1 MKNSPYIPSTDTD
14 NKEMLNVIG
23 VSSFQDLLDDVPENK
38 LFPSLNLKE
47 ALSEQELVE
56 FFELKANN
64 NSASKSISSFMGG
77 GAYNH
82 YIPSTVKSMIQRGE
96 FLTSYTPY
104 QPEASQGTLQ
114 VGFEFQSMVA
124 QLFDMEVC
132 NAGMYDGPTALAE
145 AALMACRIKRNN
157 SIIIHDSIS
166 EKSLEV
172 IKSYSKWQKI
182 KLLNYKD
189 IDQNDDSEY
198 GCLLVQSPNQFGEIE
213 DVEKL
218 ANEIHNKNGLIV
230 QHTYPISLGLLKP
243 PGKLNVDIA
252 TAEGQPLGVPV
263 SFGGPFIGI
272 LTCKKEYIRQ
282 LPGRIIGQTVDK
294 NNKVSYALTLQT
306 REQHIRRESATSNI
320 CTSTQL
326 IGLMVAVYL
335 ATMGPE
341 GIKSISETCYH
352 RAHYFA
358 KELDKSANFK
368 LISKTFFNEFVMESN
383 LKPYEINELLLKNKI
398 EGGLDVSSEKKNR
411 IMFAVTEL
419 NSPEILDRT
428 IELLGGNNDK

>member
-1 MKNSPYIPSTDTD
+1 MTNSPYIPSTEDD
-14 NKEMLNVIG
+14 KQQMLKTIG
-23 VSSFQDLLDDVPENK
+23 VSSFEELLSDVPK
-38 LFPSLNLKE
+38 KHLQPTLNLKE
-47 ALSEQELVE
+47 ALSEQELTE
-56 FFELKANN
+56 FFQLLSNN
-64 NSASKSISSFMGG
+64 NFSSKTITSYMGG

-82 YIPSTVKSMIQRGE
+82 YIPSTVKAMIQRGE

-104 QPEASQGTLQ
+104 QPEASLGTLQ
-114 VGFEFQSMVA
+114 VGFEFQSMIA

-157 SIIIHDSIS
+157 NVVIHESVS
-166 EKSLEV
+166 EKTLDV
-172 IKSYSKWQKI
+172 LRSYSKWQ
-182 KLLNYKD
+182 D
-189 IDQNDDSEY
+189 INLFRYDDVNLQDDNEY
-198 GCLLVQSPNQFGEIE
+198 GCLLVQSPNYIGEIE

-218 ANEIHNKNGLIV
+218 AEEIHNRNGLII
-230 QHTYPISLGLLKP
+230 QHTYPISLGMLKP
-243 PGKLNVDIA
+243 PGQLNVDIS

-272 LTCKKEYIRQ
+272 LTCKKEFIRQ

-294 NNKVSYALTLQT
+294 NNKISYALTLQT

-341 GIKSISETCYH
+341 GIKSIAETCYH

-358 KELDKSANFK
+358 EKLNNIEGLR
-368 LISKTFFNEFVMESN
+368 LISNNFFNEFVIES
-383 LKPYEINELLLKNKI
+383 EIDLSKINKILQENNI
-398 EGGLDVSSEKKNR
+398 EGGIDISDKKSKK
-411 IMFAVTEL
+411 ILFAVTEL
-419 NSPEILDRT
+419 NSPEIINKT
-428 IELLGGNNDK
+428 INLLGGEND

>member
-1 MKNSPYIPSTDTD
+1 MTNSPYIPSTEDD
-14 NKEMLNVIG
+14 KQQMLKTIG
-23 VSSFQDLLDDVPENK
+23 VSSFEELLSDVPK
-38 LFPSLNLKE
+38 KHLQPTLNLKE
-47 ALSEQELVE
+47 ALSEQELTE
-56 FFELKANN
+56 FFQLLSNN
-64 NSASKSISSFMGG
+64 NFSSTTITSYMGG

-82 YIPSTVKSMIQRGE
+82 YIPSTVKAMIQRGE

-114 VGFEFQSMVA
+114 VGFEFQSMIA

-157 SIIIHDSIS
+157 NVIIHESVS
-166 EKSLEV
+166 EKTLDV
-172 IKSYSKWQKI
+172 LRSYCKWQDI
-182 KLLNYKD
+182 NLLRY
-189 IDQNDDSEY
+189 DDVNLQDDNEY
-198 GCLLVQSPNQFGEIE
+198 GCLLVQSPNYIGEIE

-218 ANEIHNKNGLIV
+218 AEEIHNRNGLII
-230 QHTYPISLGLLKP
+230 QHTYPISLGMLKP
-243 PGKLNVDIA
+243 PGQLNVDIS

-272 LTCKKEYIRQ
+272 LTCKKEFIRQ

-294 NNKVSYALTLQT
+294 NNKISYALTLQT

-341 GIKSISETCYH
+341 GIKSIAETCYH

-358 KELDKSANFK
+358 EKLNNIEGLK
-368 LISKTFFNEFVMESN
+368 LISDNFFNEFVIES
-383 LKPYEINELLLKNKI
+383 EIDLSKMNKILQENNI
-398 EGGLDVSSEKKNR
+398 EGGIDISDNKSNKIL
-411 IMFAVTEL
+411 FAVTEL
-419 NSPEILDRT
+419 NSPEIINKT
-428 IELLGGNNDK
+428 INLLGGEND

>member
-1 MKNSPYIPSTDTD
+1 MKNSPYIPSTDLD
-14 NKEMLNVIG
+14 QKEMLQTIG
-23 VSSFQDLLDDVPENK
+23 AKTFKDLLNDVPK
-38 LFPSLNLKE
+38 KMLFPTLELKE

-56 FFELKANN
+56 FFELMANN
-64 NSASKSISSFMGG
+64 NFASKSISSFMGG

-114 VGFEFQSMVA
+114 VGFEFQSMIA

-157 SIIIHDSIS
+157 TVVIHSSIP

-172 IKSYSKWQKI
+172 IKAYSKWQDI
-182 KLLNYKD
+182 ELINYD
-189 IDQNDDSEY
+189 DMSNDESSEY
-198 GCLLVQSPNQFGEIE
+198 GCLLVQSPNQYGEIE

-218 ANEIHNKNGLIV
+218 ADEIHSKNGLIV

-243 PGKLNVDIA
+243 PGQLSVDIA

-263 SFGGPFIGI
+263 SFGGPFIGL

-335 ATMGPE
+335 ATMGPN
-341 GIKSISETCYH
+341 GIKSVAETSYH

-358 KELDKSANFK
+358 SELDKIDDFK
-368 LISKTFFNEFVMESN
+368 LVSKNFFNEFVIETKIDVS
-383 LKPYEINELLLKNKI
+383 KINKVLLKNNI
-398 EGGLDVSSEKKNR
+398 EGGIDISDKDSNK

-419 NSPEILDRT
+419 NSPEIIRKT
-428 IELLGGNNDK
+428 IDILGEKID

>member
-1 MKNSPYIPSTDTD
+1 MTNSPYIPSTEDD
-14 NKEMLNVIG
+14 KQQMLKTIG
-23 VSSFQDLLDDVPENK
+23 VSSFEELLSDVPK
-38 LFPSLNLKE
+38 KHLQPTLNLKE
-47 ALSEQELVE
+47 ALSEQELTE
-56 FFELKANN
+56 FFQLLSNN
-64 NSASKSISSFMGG
+64 NFSSKTITSYMGG

-82 YIPSTVKSMIQRGE
+82 YIPSTVKAMIQRGE

-114 VGFEFQSMVA
+114 VGFEFQSMIA

-157 SIIIHDSIS
+157 NVIIHESVS
-166 EKSLEV
+166 EKTLDV
-172 IKSYSKWQKI
+172 LRSYSKWQ
-182 KLLNYKD
+182 D
-189 IDQNDDSEY
+189 INLFRYNDVNLQDDNEY
-198 GCLLVQSPNQFGEIE
+198 GCLLVQSPNYIGEIE

-218 ANEIHNKNGLIV
+218 AEEIHNRNGLII
-230 QHTYPISLGLLKP
+230 QHTYPISLGMLKP
-243 PGKLNVDIA
+243 PGQLNVDIS

-272 LTCKKEYIRQ
+272 LTCKKEFIRQ

-294 NNKVSYALTLQT
+294 NNKISYALTLQT

-341 GIKSISETCYH
+341 GIKSIAETCYH

-358 KELDKSANFK
+358 EKLNNIEGLT
-368 LISKTFFNEFVMESN
+368 LISDNFFNEFVVESKID
-383 LKPYEINELLLKNKI
+383 LSKINKILQENNI
-398 EGGLDVSSEKKNR
+398 EGGIDISDKKSKK
-411 IMFAVTEL
+411 ILFAVTEL
-419 NSPEILDRT
+419 NSPEIINKT
-428 IELLGGNNDK
+428 INLLGGEND

>member
-1 MKNSPYIPSTDTD
+1 MKNSPYIPSTDLD
-14 NKEMLNVIG
+14 QKEMLQTIG
-23 VSSFQDLLDDVPENK
+23 AKTFKDLLNDVPK
-38 LFPSLNLKE
+38 KMLFPALGLKE

-56 FFELKANN
+56 FFELMANN
-64 NSASKSISSFMGG
+64 NFASKSISSFMGG
-77 GAYNH
+77 GAYSH

-114 VGFEFQSMVA
+114 VGFEFQSMIA

-157 SIIIHDSIS
+157 TVVIHSSIP

-172 IKSYSKWQKI
+172 IKAYSKWQDI
-182 KLLNYKD
+182 ELINYD
-189 IDQNDDSEY
+189 DMSNDESSEY
-198 GCLLVQSPNQFGEIE
+198 GCLLVQSPNQYGEIE

-218 ANEIHNKNGLIV
+218 ADEIHSKNGLIV

-243 PGKLNVDIA
+243 PGQLSVDIA

-263 SFGGPFIGI
+263 SFGGPFIGL

-335 ATMGPE
+335 ATMGPN
-341 GIKSISETCYH
+341 GIKSVAETSYH

-358 KELDKSANFK
+358 SELDKIDDFK
-368 LISKTFFNEFVMESN
+368 LVSKNFFNEFVIETKIDVS
-383 LKPYEINELLLKNKI
+383 KINKVLLKNNI
-398 EGGLDVSSEKKNR
+398 EGGIDISDKDSNK

-419 NSPEILDRT
+419 NSPEIIRKT
-428 IELLGGNNDK
+428 IDILGEKID

>member
-1 MKNSPYIPSTDTD
+1 MKNSPYIPSTDLD
-14 NKEMLNVIG
+14 QKEMLQTIG
-23 VSSFQDLLDDVPENK
+23 AKTFKDLLNDVPK
-38 LFPSLNLKE
+38 KMLFPALELKE

-56 FFELKANN
+56 FFELMANN
-64 NSASKSISSFMGG
+64 NFASKSISSFMGG

-114 VGFEFQSMVA
+114 VGFEFQSMIA

-157 SIIIHDSIS
+157 TVVIHSSIP

-172 IKSYSKWQKI
+172 IKAYSKWQDI
-182 KLLNYKD
+182 ELINYD
-189 IDQNDDSEY
+189 DMSNDESSEY
-198 GCLLVQSPNQFGEIE
+198 GCLLVQSPNQYGEIE

-218 ANEIHNKNGLIV
+218 ADEIHSKNGLIV
-230 QHTYPISLGLLKP
+230 QHTYPISLGLIKP
-243 PGKLNVDIA
+243 PGQLSVDIA

-263 SFGGPFIGI
+263 SFGGPFIGL

-335 ATMGPE
+335 ATMGPN
-341 GIKSISETCYH
+341 GIKSVAETSYH

-358 KELDKSANFK
+358 SELDKIDDFK
-368 LISKTFFNEFVMESN
+368 LVSKNFFNEFVIETKIDVS
-383 LKPYEINELLLKNKI
+383 KINKVLLKNNI
-398 EGGLDVSSEKKNR
+398 EGGIDISDKDSNK

-419 NSPEILDRT
+419 NSPEIIRKT
-428 IELLGGNNDK
+428 IDILGEKID

>member
-1 MKNSPYIPSTDTD
+1 MTNSPYIPSTEDD
-14 NKEMLNVIG
+14 KQQMLKTIG
-23 VSSFQDLLDDVPENK
+23 VSSFEELLSDVPK
-38 LFPSLNLKE
+38 KHLQPTLNLKE
-47 ALSEQELVE
+47 ALSEQELTE
-56 FFELKANN
+56 FFQLLSNN
-64 NSASKSISSFMGG
+64 NFSSTTITSYMGG

-82 YIPSTVKSMIQRGE
+82 YIPSTVKAMIQRGE

-114 VGFEFQSMVA
+114 VGFEFQSMIA

-157 SIIIHDSIS
+157 NVIIHESVS
-166 EKSLEV
+166 EKTLDV
-172 IKSYSKWQKI
+172 LRSYCKWQDI
-182 KLLNYKD
+182 NLLRY
-189 IDQNDDSEY
+189 DDVNLQDDNEY
-198 GCLLVQSPNQFGEIE
+198 GCLLVQSPNYIGEIE

-218 ANEIHNKNGLIV
+218 AEEIHNRNGLII
-230 QHTYPISLGLLKP
+230 QHTYPISLGMLKP
-243 PGKLNVDIA
+243 PGQLNVDIS

-272 LTCKKEYIRQ
+272 LTCKKEFIRQ

-294 NNKVSYALTLQT
+294 NNKISYALTLQT

-341 GIKSISETCYH
+341 GIKSIAETCYH

-358 KELDKSANFK
+358 EKLNNIEGLR
-368 LISKTFFNEFVMESN
+368 LISDNFFNEFVIES
-383 LKPYEINELLLKNKI
+383 EIDLSKINKILQENNI
-398 EGGLDVSSEKKNR
+398 EGGIDISDNKSNKIL
-411 IMFAVTEL
+411 FAVTEL
-419 NSPEILDRT
+419 NSP
-428 IELLGGNNDK
+428 

>member
-1 MKNSPYIPSTDTD
+1 MTNSPYIPSTEDD
-14 NKEMLNVIG
+14 KQQMLKTIG
-23 VSSFQDLLDDVPENK
+23 VSSFEELLSDVPK
-38 LFPSLNLKE
+38 KHLQPTLNLKE
-47 ALSEQELVE
+47 ALSEQELTE
-56 FFELKANN
+56 FFQLLSNN
-64 NSASKSISSFMGG
+64 NFSSKTITSYMGG

-82 YIPSTVKSMIQRGE
+82 YIPSTVKAMIQRGE

-114 VGFEFQSMVA
+114 VGFEFQSMIA

-157 SIIIHDSIS
+157 NVVIHESVS
-166 EKSLEV
+166 EKTLDV
-172 IKSYSKWQKI
+172 LRSYSKWQ
-182 KLLNYKD
+182 D
-189 IDQNDDSEY
+189 INLFRYDDVNLQDDNEY
-198 GCLLVQSPNQFGEIE
+198 GCLLVQSPNYIGEIE

-218 ANEIHNKNGLIV
+218 AEEIHNRNGLII
-230 QHTYPISLGLLKP
+230 QHTYPISLGMLKP
-243 PGKLNVDIA
+243 PGQLNVDIS

-272 LTCKKEYIRQ
+272 LTCKKEFIRQ

-294 NNKVSYALTLQT
+294 NNKISYALTLQT

-341 GIKSISETCYH
+341 GIKSIAETCYH

-358 KELDKSANFK
+358 EKLNNIEGLR
-368 LISKTFFNEFVMESN
+368 LISNNFFNEFVIES
-383 LKPYEINELLLKNKI
+383 EIDLSKINKILQENNI
-398 EGGLDVSSEKKNR
+398 EGGIDISDNKSNKIL
-411 IMFAVTEL
+411 FAVTEL
-419 NSPEILDRT
+419 NSPEIINKT
-428 IELLGGNNDK
+428 INLLGGEND

>member
-1 MKNSPYIPSTDTD
+1 MTNSPYIPSTEDD
-14 NKEMLNVIG
+14 KQQMLKTIG
-23 VSSFQDLLDDVPENK
+23 VSSFEDLLSDVPK
-38 LFPSLNLKE
+38 KQLQPTLNLRD
-47 ALSEQELVE
+47 ALSEQELTE
-56 FFELKANN
+56 FFQLLSNN
-64 NSASKSISSFMGG
+64 NFSSKTITSYMGG

-82 YIPSTVKSMIQRGE
+82 YIPSTVKAMIQRGE

-114 VGFEFQSMVA
+114 VGFEFQSMIA

-157 SIIIHDSIS
+157 NVIIHESVS
-166 EKSLEV
+166 EKTLDV
-172 IKSYSKWQKI
+172 LRSYSKWQ
-182 KLLNYKD
+182 D
-189 IDQNDDSEY
+189 INLYRYRDVDLQNDIEY
-198 GCLLVQSPNQFGEIE
+198 GCLLVQSPNYIGEIE

-218 ANEIHNKNGLIV
+218 AEEIHNRNGLII
-230 QHTYPISLGLLKP
+230 QHTYPISLGMLKP
-243 PGKLNVDIA
+243 PGQLNVDIS

-272 LTCKKEYIRQ
+272 LTCRKEFIRQ

-335 ATMGPE
+335 ATMGPK
-341 GIKSISETCYH
+341 GIQSIAETCYH

-358 KELDKSANFK
+358 EKLNNIPGLK
-368 LISKTFFNEFVMESN
+368 LISKNFFNEFVIESETD
-383 LKPYEINELLLKNKI
+383 LSKINKIFQENNI
-398 EGGLDVSSEKKNR
+398 EGGIDISTSKSKK
-411 IMFAVTEL
+411 MLFAVTEL
-419 NSPEILDRT
+419 NSPEIINKT
-428 IELLGGNNDK
+428 INLLGGEND

>member
-1 MKNSPYIPSTDTD
+1 MTNSPYIPSTEDD
-14 NKEMLNVIG
+14 KQQMLKTIG
-23 VSSFQDLLDDVPENK
+23 VSSFEELLSDVPK
-38 LFPSLNLKE
+38 KHLQPTLNLKE
-47 ALSEQELVE
+47 ALSEQELTE
-56 FFELKANN
+56 FFQLLSNN
-64 NSASKSISSFMGG
+64 NFSSKTITSYMGG

-82 YIPSTVKSMIQRGE
+82 YIPSTVKAMIQRGV

-114 VGFEFQSMVA
+114 VGFEFQSMIA

-157 SIIIHDSIS
+157 NVVIHESVS
-166 EKSLEV
+166 EKTLDV
-172 IKSYSKWQKI
+172 LRSYSKWQ
-182 KLLNYKD
+182 D
-189 IDQNDDSEY
+189 INLFRYDDVNLQDDNEY
-198 GCLLVQSPNQFGEIE
+198 GCLLVQSPNYIGEIE

-218 ANEIHNKNGLIV
+218 AEEIHNRNGLII
-230 QHTYPISLGLLKP
+230 QHTYPISLGMLKP
-243 PGKLNVDIA
+243 PGQLNVDIS

-272 LTCKKEYIRQ
+272 LTCKKEFIRQ

-294 NNKVSYALTLQT
+294 NNKISYALTLQT

-341 GIKSISETCYH
+341 GIKSIAETCYH

-358 KELDKSANFK
+358 EKLNNIEGLR
-368 LISKTFFNEFVMESN
+368 LISNNFFNEFVIES
-383 LKPYEINELLLKNKI
+383 EIDLSKINKILQENNI
-398 EGGLDVSSEKKNR
+398 EGGIDISDKKSKK
-411 IMFAVTEL
+411 ILFAVTEL
-419 NSPEILDRT
+419 NSPEIINKT
-428 IELLGGNNDK
+428 INLLGGEND

>member
-1 MKNSPYIPSTDTD
+1 MTNSPYIPSTEDD
-14 NKEMLNVIG
+14 KQQMLKTIG
-23 VSSFQDLLDDVPENK
+23 VSSFEELLSDVPK
-38 LFPSLNLKE
+38 KHLQPTLNLKE
-47 ALSEQELVE
+47 ALSEQELTE
-56 FFELKANN
+56 FFQLLSNN
-64 NSASKSISSFMGG
+64 NFSSKTITSYMGG

-82 YIPSTVKSMIQRGE
+82 YIPSTVKAMIQRGE

-114 VGFEFQSMVA
+114 VGFEFQSMIA

-157 SIIIHDSIS
+157 NVIIHESVS
-166 EKSLEV
+166 EKTLDV
-172 IKSYSKWQKI
+172 LRSYCKWQDI
-182 KLLNYKD
+182 NLLRY
-189 IDQNDDSEY
+189 DDVNLQDDNEY
-198 GCLLVQSPNQFGEIE
+198 GCLLVQSPNYIGEIE

-218 ANEIHNKNGLIV
+218 AEEIHNRNGLII
-230 QHTYPISLGLLKP
+230 QHTYPISLGMLKP
-243 PGKLNVDIA
+243 PGQLNVDIS

-272 LTCKKEYIRQ
+272 LTCKKEFIRQ

-294 NNKVSYALTLQT
+294 NNKISYALTLQT

-341 GIKSISETCYH
+341 GIKSIAETCYH

-358 KELDKSANFK
+358 EKLNNIEGLR
-368 LISKTFFNEFVMESN
+368 LISDNFFNEFVIES
-383 LKPYEINELLLKNKI
+383 EIDLSKINKILQENNI
-398 EGGLDVSSEKKNR
+398 EGGIDISDKKSKK
-411 IMFAVTEL
+411 ILFAVTEL
-419 NSPEILDRT
+419 NSPEIINKT
-428 IELLGGNNDK
+428 INLLGGEND

>member
-1 MKNSPYIPSTDTD
+1 MTNSPYIPSTEED
-14 NKEMLNVIG
+14 KQQMLKTIG
-23 VSSFQDLLDDVPENK
+23 VSSFEELLSDVPIK
-38 LFPSLNLKE
+38 HLQPTLNLKE
-47 ALSEQELVE
+47 ALSEQELTE
-56 FFELKANN
+56 FFQLLSNN
-64 NSASKSISSFMGG
+64 NFSSKTITSYMGG

-82 YIPSTVKSMIQRGE
+82 YIPSTVKAMIQRGE

-114 VGFEFQSMVA
+114 VGFEFQSMIA

-157 SIIIHDSIS
+157 NVVIHESVS
-166 EKSLEV
+166 EKTLDV
-172 IKSYSKWQKI
+172 LRSYSKWQ
-182 KLLNYKD
+182 D
-189 IDQNDDSEY
+189 INLFRYDDVNLQDDNEY
-198 GCLLVQSPNQFGEIE
+198 GCLLVQSPNYIGEIE

-218 ANEIHNKNGLIV
+218 AEEIHNRNGLII
-230 QHTYPISLGLLKP
+230 QHTYPISLGMLKP
-243 PGKLNVDIA
+243 PGQLNVDIS

-272 LTCKKEYIRQ
+272 LTCKKEFIRQ

-294 NNKVSYALTLQT
+294 NNKISYALTLQT

-335 ATMGPE
+335 ATMGPQ
-341 GIKSISETCYH
+341 GIRSIAETCYH

-358 KELDKSANFK
+358 EKLNNIEGLR
-368 LISKTFFNEFVMESN
+368 LISNNFFNEFVIQS
-383 LKPYEINELLLKNKI
+383 EIDLSKINKILQENNI
-398 EGGLDVSSEKKNR
+398 EGGIDISDKKSKK
-411 IMFAVTEL
+411 ILFAVTEL
-419 NSPEILDRT
+419 NSPEIINKT
-428 IELLGGNNDK
+428 INLLGGEND

>member
-1 MKNSPYIPSTDTD
+1 MTNSPYIPSTEDD
-14 NKEMLNVIG
+14 KQQMLKTIG
-23 VSSFQDLLDDVPENK
+23 VSSFEELLSDVPK
-38 LFPSLNLKE
+38 KHLQPTLNLKE
-47 ALSEQELVE
+47 ALSEQELTE
-56 FFELKANN
+56 FFQLLSNN
-64 NSASKSISSFMGG
+64 NFSSKTITSYMGG

-82 YIPSTVKSMIQRGE
+82 YIPSTVKAMIQRGE

-114 VGFEFQSMVA
+114 VGFEFQSMIA

-157 SIIIHDSIS
+157 NVIIHESVS
-166 EKSLEV
+166 EKTLDV
-172 IKSYSKWQKI
+172 LRKYCKWQDI
-182 KLLNYKD
+182 NLLRY
-189 IDQNDDSEY
+189 DDVNLQDDNEY
-198 GCLLVQSPNQFGEIE
+198 GCLLVQSPNYIGEIE

-218 ANEIHNKNGLIV
+218 AEEIHNRNGLII
-230 QHTYPISLGLLKP
+230 QHTYPISLGMLKP
-243 PGKLNVDIA
+243 PGQLNVDIS

-272 LTCKKEYIRQ
+272 LTCKKEFIRQ

-294 NNKVSYALTLQT
+294 NNKISYALTLQT

-341 GIKSISETCYH
+341 GIKSIAETCYH

-358 KELDKSANFK
+358 EKLNNIEGLR
-368 LISKTFFNEFVMESN
+368 LISDNFFNEFVIES
-383 LKPYEINELLLKNKI
+383 EIDLSKINKILQENNI
-398 EGGLDVSSEKKNR
+398 EGGIDISDKKSKK
-411 IMFAVTEL
+411 ILFAVTEL
-419 NSPEILDRT
+419 NSPEIINKT
-428 IELLGGNNDK
+428 INLLGGEND

>member
-1 MKNSPYIPSTDTD
+1 MTNSPYIPSTEDD
-14 NKEMLNVIG
+14 KQQMLKTIG
-23 VSSFQDLLDDVPENK
+23 VSSFEELLSDVPK
-38 LFPSLNLKE
+38 KHLQPTLNLKE
-47 ALSEQELVE
+47 ALSEQELTE
-56 FFELKANN
+56 FFQLLSNN
-64 NSASKSISSFMGG
+64 NFSSTTITSYMGG

-82 YIPSTVKSMIQRGE
+82 YIPSTVKAMIQRGE

-114 VGFEFQSMVA
+114 VGFEFQSMIA

-157 SIIIHDSIS
+157 NVIIHESVS
-166 EKSLEV
+166 EKTLDV
-172 IKSYSKWQKI
+172 LRSYCKWQDI
-182 KLLNYKD
+182 NLLRY
-189 IDQNDDSEY
+189 DDVNLQDDNEY
-198 GCLLVQSPNQFGEIE
+198 GCLLVQSPNYIGEIE

-218 ANEIHNKNGLIV
+218 AEEIHNRNGLII
-230 QHTYPISLGLLKP
+230 QHTYPISLGMLKP
-243 PGKLNVDIA
+243 PGQLNVDIS

-272 LTCKKEYIRQ
+272 LTCKKEFIRQ

-294 NNKVSYALTLQT
+294 NNKISYALTLQT

-341 GIKSISETCYH
+341 GIKSIAETCYH

-358 KELDKSANFK
+358 EK
-368 LISKTFFNEFVMESN
+368 LNN
-383 LKPYEINELLLKNKI
+383 I
-398 EGGLDVSSEKKNR
+398 EGGIDISDNKSNKIL
-411 IMFAVTEL
+411 FAVTEL
-419 NSPEILDRT
+419 NSPEIINKT
-428 IELLGGNNDK
+428 INLLGGEND

>member
-1 MKNSPYIPSTDTD
+1 
-14 NKEMLNVIG
+14 
-23 VSSFQDLLDDVPENK
+23 
-38 LFPSLNLKE
+38 
-47 ALSEQELVE
+47 LS
-56 FFELKANN
+56 NN
-64 NSASKSISSFMGG
+64 NFSSKTITSYMGG

-82 YIPSTVKSMIQRGE
+82 YIPSTVKAMIQRGE

-114 VGFEFQSMVA
+114 VGFEFQSMIA

-157 SIIIHDSIS
+157 NVIIHESVS
-166 EKSLEV
+166 EKTLDV
-172 IKSYSKWQKI
+172 LRSYSKWQ
-182 KLLNYKD
+182 D
-189 IDQNDDSEY
+189 INLFRYNDVNLQDDNEY
-198 GCLLVQSPNQFGEIE
+198 GCLLVQSPNYIGEIE

-218 ANEIHNKNGLIV
+218 AEEIHNRNGLII
-230 QHTYPISLGLLKP
+230 QHTYPISLGMLKP
-243 PGKLNVDIA
+243 PGQLNVDIS

-272 LTCKKEYIRQ
+272 LTCKKEFIRQ

-294 NNKVSYALTLQT
+294 NNKISYALTLQT

-341 GIKSISETCYH
+341 GIKSIAETCYH

-358 KELDKSANFK
+358 EKLNNIEGLT
-368 LISKTFFNEFVMESN
+368 LISDNFFNEFVIES
-383 LKPYEINELLLKNKI
+383 EIDLSKINKILQENNI
-398 EGGLDVSSEKKNR
+398 EGGIDISDKKSKK
-411 IMFAVTEL
+411 ILFAVTEL
-419 NSPEILDRT
+419 NSPEIINKT
-428 IELLGGNNDK
+428 INLLGGEND

>member
-1 MKNSPYIPSTDTD
+1 MTNSPYIPSTEDD
-14 NKEMLNVIG
+14 KQQMLKTIG
-23 VSSFQDLLDDVPENK
+23 VSSFEELLSDVPK
-38 LFPSLNLKE
+38 KHLQPTLNLKE
-47 ALSEQELVE
+47 ALSEQELTE
-56 FFELKANN
+56 FFQLLSNN
-64 NSASKSISSFMGG
+64 NFSSKTITSYMGG

-82 YIPSTVKSMIQRGE
+82 YIPSTVKAMIQRGE

-114 VGFEFQSMVA
+114 VGFEFQSMIA

-157 SIIIHDSIS
+157 NVVIHESVS
-166 EKSLEV
+166 EKTLDV
-172 IKSYSKWQKI
+172 LRSYSKWQ
-182 KLLNYKD
+182 D
-189 IDQNDDSEY
+189 INLFRYDDVNLQDDNEY
-198 GCLLVQSPNQFGEIE
+198 GCLLVQSPNYIGEIE

-218 ANEIHNKNGLIV
+218 AEEIHNRNGLII
-230 QHTYPISLGLLKP
+230 QHTYPISLGMLKP
-243 PGKLNVDIA
+243 PGQLNVDIS

-272 LTCKKEYIRQ
+272 LTCKKEFIRQ

-294 NNKVSYALTLQT
+294 NNKISYALTLQT

-341 GIKSISETCYH
+341 GIKSIAETCYH

-358 KELDKSANFK
+358 EKLNNIEGLT
-368 LISKTFFNEFVMESN
+368 LISDNFFNEFVIES
-383 LKPYEINELLLKNKI
+383 EIDLSKINKILQENNI
-398 EGGLDVSSEKKNR
+398 EGGIDISDKKSKK
-411 IMFAVTEL
+411 ILFAVTEL
-419 NSPEILDRT
+419 NSPEIINKT
-428 IELLGGNNDK
+428 INLLGGEND

>member
-1 MKNSPYIPSTDTD
+1 MKNSPYIPSTDLD
-14 NKEMLNVIG
+14 QKEMLQTIG
-23 VSSFQDLLDDVPENK
+23 ATAFKDLLNDVPK
-38 LFPSLNLKE
+38 KMLFPDLELKE

-56 FFELKANN
+56 FFELMANN
-64 NSASKSISSFMGG
+64 NFASKSISSFMGG

-114 VGFEFQSMVA
+114 VGFEFQSMIA

-157 SIIIHDSIS
+157 TVVIHSSIP

-172 IKSYSKWQKI
+172 IKAYSKWQDI
-182 KLLNYKD
+182 ELVNYDD
-189 IDQNDDSEY
+189 ISNDESSEY
-198 GCLLVQSPNQFGEIE
+198 GCLLVQSPNQYGEIE

-218 ANEIHNKNGLIV
+218 ADEIHSKNGLIV

-243 PGKLNVDIA
+243 PGQLSVDIA

-263 SFGGPFIGI
+263 SFGGPFIGL

-335 ATMGPE
+335 ATMGPN
-341 GIKSISETCYH
+341 GIKSVAETSYH

-358 KELDKSANFK
+358 SELDKIDDFK
-368 LISKTFFNEFVMESN
+368 LVSKNFFNEFVIET
-383 LKPYEINELLLKNKI
+383 KIDVTKINKVLSKNNI
-398 EGGLDVSSEKKNR
+398 EGGIDISDKYSNK
-411 IMFAVTEL
+411 IMFAITEL
-419 NSPEILDRT
+419 NSPEIIRKT
-428 IELLGGNNDK
+428 IDILGEKID

>member
-1 MKNSPYIPSTDTD
+1 MTNSPYIPSTEDD
-14 NKEMLNVIG
+14 KQQMLKTIG
-23 VSSFQDLLDDVPENK
+23 VSSFEELLSDVPK
-38 LFPSLNLKE
+38 KHLQPTLNLKK
-47 ALSEQELVE
+47 ALSEQELTE
-56 FFELKANN
+56 FFQLLSNN
-64 NSASKSISSFMGG
+64 NFSSKTITSYMGG

-82 YIPSTVKSMIQRGE
+82 YIPSTVKAMIQRGE

-114 VGFEFQSMVA
+114 VGFEFQSMIA

-157 SIIIHDSIS
+157 NVIIHESVS
-166 EKSLEV
+166 EKTLDV
-172 IKSYSKWQKI
+172 LRSYSKWQ
-182 KLLNYKD
+182 D
-189 IDQNDDSEY
+189 INLFRYDDVNLQDDNEY
-198 GCLLVQSPNQFGEIE
+198 GCLLVQSPNYIGEIE

-218 ANEIHNKNGLIV
+218 TEEIHKRNGLII
-230 QHTYPISLGLLKP
+230 QHTYPISLGILKP
-243 PGKLNVDIA
+243 PGQLNVDIS

-272 LTCKKEYIRQ
+272 LTCKKEFIRQ

-294 NNKVSYALTLQT
+294 NNKISYALTLQT

-341 GIKSISETCYH
+341 GIKSIAETCYH

-358 KELDKSANFK
+358 EKLNNIEGLR
-368 LISKTFFNEFVMESN
+368 LISNNFFNEFVIES
-383 LKPYEINELLLKNKI
+383 EIDLSKINNILQENNI
-398 EGGLDVSSEKKNR
+398 EGGIDISDKKSKK
-411 IMFAVTEL
+411 ILFAVTEL
-419 NSPEILDRT
+419 NSPEIINKT
-428 IELLGGNNDK
+428 INLLGGEND

>member
-1 MKNSPYIPSTDTD
+1 MPNSPYIPSTEDD
-14 NKEMLNVIG
+14 KQQMLKTIG
-23 VSSFQDLLDDVPENK
+23 VSSFEDLLSDVPK
-38 LFPSLNLKE
+38 KQLQPTLNLKD
-47 ALSEQELVE
+47 ALSEQELTE
-56 FFELKANN
+56 YFQLLSNN
-64 NSASKSISSFMGG
+64 NFSSKTITSYMGG

-82 YIPSTVKSMIQRGE
+82 YIPSTVKAMIQRGE

-114 VGFEFQSMVA
+114 VGFEFQSMIA

-157 SIIIHDSIS
+157 NVIIHESVS
-166 EKSLEV
+166 EKTLDV
-172 IKSYSKWQKI
+172 LRSYSKWQ
-182 KLLNYKD
+182 D
-189 IDQNDDSEY
+189 INLYRYRDVDLQNDIEY
-198 GCLLVQSPNQFGEIE
+198 GCLLVQSPNYIGEIE

-218 ANEIHNKNGLIV
+218 AEEIHNRNGLII
-230 QHTYPISLGLLKP
+230 QHTYPISLGMLKP
-243 PGKLNVDIA
+243 PGQLNVDIS

-272 LTCKKEYIRQ
+272 LTCRKEFIRQ

-335 ATMGPE
+335 ATMGPK
-341 GIKSISETCYH
+341 GIQSIAETCYH

-358 KELDKSANFK
+358 EKLNNIPGLK
-368 LISKTFFNEFVMESN
+368 LISKNFFNEFVIESETD
-383 LKPYEINELLLKNKI
+383 LSKINKIFQENNI
-398 EGGLDVSSEKKNR
+398 EGGIDISTSKSKK
-411 IMFAVTEL
+411 MLFAVTEL
-419 NSPEILDRT
+419 NSPEIINKT
-428 IELLGGNNDK
+428 INLLGGEND

>member
-1 MKNSPYIPSTDTD
+1 MTNSPYIPSTEDD
-14 NKEMLNVIG
+14 KQQMLKTIG
-23 VSSFQDLLDDVPENK
+23 VSSFEELLSDVPK
-38 LFPSLNLKE
+38 KHLQPTLNLKE
-47 ALSEQELVE
+47 ALSEQELTE
-56 FFELKANN
+56 FFQLLSNN
-64 NSASKSISSFMGG
+64 NFSSTTITSYMGG

-82 YIPSTVKSMIQRGE
+82 YIPSTVKAMIQRGE

-114 VGFEFQSMVA
+114 VGFEFQSMIA

-157 SIIIHDSIS
+157 NVIIHESVS
-166 EKSLEV
+166 EKTLDV
-172 IKSYSKWQKI
+172 LRSYCKWQDI
-182 KLLNYKD
+182 NLLRY
-189 IDQNDDSEY
+189 DDVNLQDDNEY
-198 GCLLVQSPNQFGEIE
+198 GCLLVQSPNYIGEIE

-218 ANEIHNKNGLIV
+218 AEEIHNRNGLII
-230 QHTYPISLGLLKP
+230 QHTYPISLGMLKP
-243 PGKLNVDIA
+243 PGQLNVDIS

-272 LTCKKEYIRQ
+272 LTCKKEFIRQ

-294 NNKVSYALTLQT
+294 NNKISYALTLQT

-341 GIKSISETCYH
+341 GIKSIAETCYH

-358 KELDKSANFK
+358 EKLNNIEGLR
-368 LISKTFFNEFVMESN
+368 LISDNFFNEFVIES
-383 LKPYEINELLLKNKI
+383 EIDLSKINKILQENNI
-398 EGGLDVSSEKKNR
+398 EGGIDISDNKSNKIL
-411 IMFAVTEL
+411 FAVTEL
-419 NSPEILDRT
+419 NSPEIINKT
-428 IELLGGNNDK
+428 INLLGGEND

>member
-1 MKNSPYIPSTDTD
+1 MTNSPYIPSTEDD
-14 NKEMLNVIG
+14 KQQMLKTIG
-23 VSSFQDLLDDVPENK
+23 VSSFEELLSDVPK
-38 LFPSLNLKE
+38 KHLQPTLNLKE
-47 ALSEQELVE
+47 ALSEQELTE
-56 FFELKANN
+56 FFQLLSNN
-64 NSASKSISSFMGG
+64 NFSSTTITSYMGG

-82 YIPSTVKSMIQRGE
+82 YIPSTVKAMIQRGE

-114 VGFEFQSMVA
+114 VGFEFQSMIA

-157 SIIIHDSIS
+157 NVIIHESVS
-166 EKSLEV
+166 EKTLDV
-172 IKSYSKWQKI
+172 LRSYCKWQDI
-182 KLLNYKD
+182 NLLRY
-189 IDQNDDSEY
+189 DDVNLQDDNEY
-198 GCLLVQSPNQFGEIE
+198 GCLLVQSPNYIGEIE

-218 ANEIHNKNGLIV
+218 AEEIHNRNGLII
-230 QHTYPISLGLLKP
+230 QHTYPISLGMLKP
-243 PGKLNVDIA
+243 PGQLNVDIS

-272 LTCKKEYIRQ
+272 LTCKKEFIRQ

-294 NNKVSYALTLQT
+294 NNKISYALTLQT

-341 GIKSISETCYH
+341 GIKSIAETCYH

-358 KELDKSANFK
+358 EKLNNIEGLR
-368 LISKTFFNEFVMESN
+368 LISDNFFNEFVIES
-383 LKPYEINELLLKNKI
+383 EIDLSKINKILLENNI
-398 EGGLDVSSEKKNR
+398 EGGIDISDKKSKK
-411 IMFAVTEL
+411 ILFAVTEL
-419 NSPEILDRT
+419 NSPEIINKT
-428 IELLGGNNDK
+428 INLLGGEND

>member
-1 MKNSPYIPSTDTD
+1 MTNSPYIPSTEDD
-14 NKEMLNVIG
+14 KQQMLKTIG
-23 VSSFQDLLDDVPENK
+23 VSSFEELLSDVPK
-38 LFPSLNLKE
+38 KHLQPTLNLKE
-47 ALSEQELVE
+47 ALSEQELTE
-56 FFELKANN
+56 FFQLLSNN
-64 NSASKSISSFMGG
+64 NFSSTTITSYMGG

-82 YIPSTVKSMIQRGE
+82 YIPSTVKAMIQRGE

-114 VGFEFQSMVA
+114 VGFEFQSMIA

-157 SIIIHDSIS
+157 NVIIHESVS
-166 EKSLEV
+166 EKTLDV
-172 IKSYSKWQKI
+172 LRSYCKWQDI
-182 KLLNYKD
+182 NLLRY
-189 IDQNDDSEY
+189 DDVNLQDDNEY
-198 GCLLVQSPNQFGEIE
+198 GCLLVQSPNYIGEIE

-218 ANEIHNKNGLIV
+218 AEEIHNRNGLII
-230 QHTYPISLGLLKP
+230 QHTYPISLGMLKP
-243 PGKLNVDIA
+243 PGQLNVDIS

-272 LTCKKEYIRQ
+272 LTCKKEFIRQ

-294 NNKVSYALTLQT
+294 NNKISYALTLQT

-341 GIKSISETCYH
+341 GIKSIAETCYH

-358 KELDKSANFK
+358 EKLNNIEGLR
-368 LISKTFFNEFVMESN
+368 LISDNFFNEFVIES
-383 LKPYEINELLLKNKI
+383 EIDLSKINKILQQNNI
-398 EGGLDVSSEKKNR
+398 EGGIDISDNKSNKIL
-411 IMFAVTEL
+411 FAVTEL
-419 NSPEILDRT
+419 NSPEIINKT
-428 IELLGGNNDK
+428 INLLGGEND

>member
-1 MKNSPYIPSTDTD
+1 MTNSPYIPSTDED
-14 NKEMLNVIG
+14 KQQMLKTIG
-23 VSSFQDLLDDVPENK
+23 VSSFEELLSDVPIK
-38 LFPSLNLKE
+38 HLQPTLNLKE
-47 ALSEQELVE
+47 ALSEQELTE
-56 FFELKANN
+56 FFQLLSNN
-64 NSASKSISSFMGG
+64 NFSSKTITSYMGG

-82 YIPSTVKSMIQRGE
+82 YIPSTVKAMIQRGE

-114 VGFEFQSMVA
+114 VGFEFQSMIA

-157 SIIIHDSIS
+157 NVIIHESVS
-166 EKSLEV
+166 EKTLDV
-172 IKSYSKWQKI
+172 LRSYSKWQ
-182 KLLNYKD
+182 D
-189 IDQNDDSEY
+189 INLFRYDDVNLQDDNEY
-198 GCLLVQSPNQFGEIE
+198 GCLLVQSPNYIGEIE

-218 ANEIHNKNGLIV
+218 AEEIHNRNGLII
-230 QHTYPISLGLLKP
+230 QHTYPISLGMLKP
-243 PGKLNVDIA
+243 PGQLNVDIS

-272 LTCKKEYIRQ
+272 LTCKKEFIRQ

-294 NNKVSYALTLQT
+294 NNKISYALTLQT

-335 ATMGPE
+335 ATMGPQ
-341 GIKSISETCYH
+341 GIRSIAETCYH

-358 KELDKSANFK
+358 EKLNNIEGLR
-368 LISKTFFNEFVMESN
+368 LISNNFFNEFVIQS
-383 LKPYEINELLLKNKI
+383 EIDLSKINKILQENNI
-398 EGGLDVSSEKKNR
+398 EGGIDISDKKSKK
-411 IMFAVTEL
+411 ILFAVTEL
-419 NSPEILDRT
+419 NSPEIINKT
-428 IELLGGNNDK
+428 ISLLGGEND

>member
-1 MKNSPYIPSTDTD
+1 MTNSPYIPSTEDD
-14 NKEMLNVIG
+14 KQQMLKTIG
-23 VSSFQDLLDDVPENK
+23 VSSFEELLSDVPK
-38 LFPSLNLKE
+38 KHLQPTLNLKE
-47 ALSEQELVE
+47 ALSEQELTE
-56 FFELKANN
+56 FFQLLSNN
-64 NSASKSISSFMGG
+64 NFSSTTITSYMGG

-82 YIPSTVKSMIQRGE
+82 YIPSTVKAMIQRGE

-114 VGFEFQSMVA
+114 VGFEFQSMIA

-157 SIIIHDSIS
+157 NVIIHESVS
-166 EKSLEV
+166 EKTLDV
-172 IKSYSKWQKI
+172 LRSYSKWQDI
-182 KLLNYKD
+182 NLLRY
-189 IDQNDDSEY
+189 DDVNLQDDNEY
-198 GCLLVQSPNQFGEIE
+198 GCLLVQSPNYIGEIE

-218 ANEIHNKNGLIV
+218 AEEIHNRNGLII
-230 QHTYPISLGLLKP
+230 QHTYPISLGMLKP
-243 PGKLNVDIA
+243 PGQLNVDIS

-272 LTCKKEYIRQ
+272 LTCKKEFIRQ

-294 NNKVSYALTLQT
+294 NNKISYALTLQT

-341 GIKSISETCYH
+341 GIKSIAETCYH

-358 KELDKSANFK
+358 EKLNNIEGLR
-368 LISKTFFNEFVMESN
+368 LISDNFFNEFVIES
-383 LKPYEINELLLKNKI
+383 EIDLSKINKILQENNI
-398 EGGLDVSSEKKNR
+398 EGGIDISDNKSNKIL
-411 IMFAVTEL
+411 FAVTEL
-419 NSPEILDRT
+419 NSPEIINKT
-428 IELLGGNNDK
+428 INLLGGEND